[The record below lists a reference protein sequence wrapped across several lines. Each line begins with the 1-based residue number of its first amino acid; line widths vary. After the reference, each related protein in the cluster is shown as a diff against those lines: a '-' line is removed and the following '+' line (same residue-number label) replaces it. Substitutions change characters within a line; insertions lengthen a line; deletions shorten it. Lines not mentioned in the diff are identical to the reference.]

1 MDALFIRSLLC
12 SFFFKIFPEIIEDGR
27 LFIAEP
33 PLYRVNDKKDPFVI
47 NKEDYLRRYVKEVMK
62 NYSLGWKN
70 DDEFEKMPKELVQEF
85 LYDTGSYVD
94 DLQLLSQHYKVNDR
108 LLEIIIWRMAN
119 VSKPSDDMDAQLYC
133 RATLEAMNKHIND
146 LMVWVMDE
154 FPEIYHD
161 EKDKLIKGVI
171 NGRYQSIELSESLIR
186 RSIPITNI
194 HHKYNWEKIYLKEVK
209 TGTEHFLSFLE
220 ALKILK
226 KFQPDILHRFKGLG
240 ENNPEDIEFTTM
252 NPNTRSLIRVHI
264 SDIENDMKVFQI
276 LRGTSPQDAAAR
288 KQMMKTFVISKD
300 MIDT

>member
-1 MDALFIRSLLC
+1 VDALFIRSLLC